1 MTDLIHVLEHWKEI
15 VMAERG
21 NTKHGSNL
29 DDQLKHETQG
39 MVRGNKPAHAEEFR
53 ETEPFP
59 DDTDP
64 ADVQEAVRPVADP
77 DRAKDGIEDGEAEQ

>member
-1 MTDLIHVLEHWKEI
+1 
-15 VMAERG
+15 MAERG

-29 DDQLKHETQG
+29 DDQMKHETQG
-39 MVRGNKPAHAEEFR
+39 VVHGNQPAHAEEFR

-64 ADVQEAVRPVADP
+64 NEVREALNPVAAPDP
-77 DRAKDGIEDGEAEQ
+77 LDQEEAEQ

>member
-1 MTDLIHVLEHWKEI
+1 
-15 VMAERG
+15 MAERG

-29 DDQLKHETQG
+29 DDQMKHETQG
-39 MVRGNKPAHAEEFR
+39 AVHANQPPHAEEWR

-64 ADVQEAVRPVADP
+64 AEVQEALNHVASP
-77 DRAKDGIEDGEAEQ
+77 DSTSDEEEEEQ

>member
-1 MTDLIHVLEHWKEI
+1 MAQPRREEN

-29 DDQLKHETQG
+29 DDQMKQETEG
-39 MVRGNKPAHAEEFR
+39 MVKGKQPDHVEAHR
-53 ETEPFP
+53 QTEPFP

-64 ADVQEAVRPVADP
+64 QEVQDAVEPVA
-77 DRAKDGIEDGEAEQ
+77 EQNARGDAQQQDEGQ

>member
-1 MTDLIHVLEHWKEI
+1 
-15 VMAERG
+15 MAERG

-29 DDQLKHETQG
+29 DDQMKHETQG
-39 MVRGNKPAHAEEFR
+39 AVQGNQPAHAEEFR

-64 ADVQEAVRPVADP
+64 AEVRDALTPVAAPDP
-77 DRAKDGIEDGEAEQ
+77 SDEEEGEQ

>member
-1 MTDLIHVLEHWKEI
+1 
-15 VMAERG
+15 MAERG

-29 DDQLKHETQG
+29 DDQMQHETQG
-39 MVRGNKPAHAEEFR
+39 VVHGNQPAHAEEWR

-64 ADVQEAVRPVADP
+64 AEVREALNPVASPDP
-77 DRAKDGIEDGEAEQ
+77 LTAEEGEQ